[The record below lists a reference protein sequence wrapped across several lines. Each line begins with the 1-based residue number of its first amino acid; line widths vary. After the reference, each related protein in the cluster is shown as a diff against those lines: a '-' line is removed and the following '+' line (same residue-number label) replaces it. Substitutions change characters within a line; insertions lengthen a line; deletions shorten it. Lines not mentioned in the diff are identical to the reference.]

1 MKKIFFIIIIIFLLG
16 IILINHNKECFYPGK
31 NIKSYPQVV
40 NINLKPN
47 KVFKTKL
54 KNIGFIDTEMS
65 SNIKKKTKNF
75 LLKNNQQL
83 ATFPFNNLLDMII
96 IIYIIEGNIDAKMSK
111 QNLKKLL
118 YQYFGDFAFLRVKLS
133 MNVDDPDS
141 NLVDG
146 INVQIPMDAIQRI
159 NWLHYEKI
167 FESITPEK
175 NLTIEDLV
183 KIKKNILLQQFV
195 DNQITLLRAPII
207 YDENTNNYVNNYYKL
222 INSEHKSNYVTELSK
237 NENLNYISDFSTNY
251 MLEIYERLQLKK
263 TQNKII
269 FQEIYTNMMADTNIP
284 FSLIFGNIYLTS
296 EKFLDKIL
304 KSVERKKKIL
314 PNNWLD
320 MDNTNFLS
328 TVENYP
334 LRFQKPLNYKCERI
348 WYDCTDEDRIN
359 NYYKYYKIPEM
370 KKNIMFTKASKNSKV
385 YFPIGIKK

>member
-320 MDNTNFLS
+320 MDNT
-328 TVENYP
+328 
-334 LRFQKPLNYKCERI
+334 
-348 WYDCTDEDRIN
+348 
-359 NYYKYYKIPEM
+359 
-370 KKNIMFTKASKNSKV
+370 
-385 YFPIGIKK
+385 